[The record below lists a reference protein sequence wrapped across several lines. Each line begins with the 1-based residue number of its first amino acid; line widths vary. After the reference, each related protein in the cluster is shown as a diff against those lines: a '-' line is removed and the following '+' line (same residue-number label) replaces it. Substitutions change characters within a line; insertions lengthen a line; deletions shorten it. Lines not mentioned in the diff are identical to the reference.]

1 MIIMIRKKK
10 LLRLTSLA
18 AVLAVA
24 IAGLGVTSKILD
36 KNAVSTS
43 ADGNWGLSF
52 QQAGQPPVA
61 NATADYL
68 KKFEAYY
75 AEDTKEKVLYLT
87 FDAGYENGNT
97 AKILDALKKHQAPA
111 AFFLVGNYLKT
122 SPELVKRMVKE
133 GHIVGN
139 HTFHHPDMSQ
149 ISTMETFQKIG
160 RSGKIVSANNRAG
173 NEKVLSPAQG
183 RYSEKNLEMAKKLG
197 YHTIFWSLAYV
208 DWYESQQPTRE
219 EAFKKLIPRVHP
231 GAIVLLHSTSR
242 TNAQILDELLT
253 KWEELGIRFA
263 RWISWLRNRLR
274 IPKPI
279 KNGTACSRAVSVNPA
294 VYPNRSAVKPAADVL
309 PGQVLFRQHPHH
321 FGENRFQRHVAGF
334 QDLKGLPQAASHFV
348 GADVAPSYV
357 TCVVITRTFSSG
369 AYFWSWANSS
379 FSRLSEFRLRRSF
392 R

>member
-24 IAGLGVTSKILD
+24 IAGLGVTSKILE

-68 KKFEAYY
+68 KKFDAYY

-149 ISTMETFQKIG
+149 ISTMETFSKELG
-160 RSGKIVSANNRAG
+160 DL
-173 NEKVLSPAQG
+173 EKLYQQTTGQEMKKFYRPPQG

-253 KWEELGIRFA
+253 KWEELGYTFR
-263 RWISWLRNRLR
+263 SLDQLVEE
-274 IPKPI
+274 
-279 KNGTACSRAVSVNPA
+279 SPA
-294 VYPNRSAVKPAADVL
+294 DTKAD
-309 PGQVLFRQHPHH
+309 
-321 FGENRFQRHVAGF
+321 
-334 QDLKGLPQAASHFV
+334 
-348 GADVAPSYV
+348 
-357 TCVVITRTFSSG
+357 
-369 AYFWSWANSS
+369 
-379 FSRLSEFRLRRSF
+379 
-392 R
+392 